1 MVNPEILKRKDPELS
16 NLERGQKEVG
26 GGGMREGE
34 EEMEKSLDRSVL
46 RQFFPLFLL

>member
-26 GGGMREGE
+26 GGGNERRGGGDG
-34 EEMEKSLDRSVL
+34 KKFR
-46 RQFFPLFLL
+46 